1 MWLFR
6 FSDIIYL
13 YFLKATWVTCGFFVP
28 KNREENFMEVV
39 SSILMQSLILSIMV
53 MGVYIS
59 YKILDFPDMSA
70 DGSFTLGAAIVAVSL
85 TKGVSPIT
93 ASIVALIGGLVAG
106 LLTGILNVKI
116 KISNLL
122 SGILVMGIL
131 YSFNLRIMGK
141 ANIPIFSEKNIF
153 YDFNPLVIMLFIV
166 ILIKILIDLFLKTGL
181 GYLLKGVGD
190 NSQMI
195 KSLGIEVGKIK
206 ILGLMLSNGL
216 IAFSGGIM
224 AQYQGFSDASMG
236 IGTLILGIASIII
249 GTSIIKRKSF
259 IKETSMVI
267 MGTIIYQGTIYLA
280 MTLGLTTVDLKMI
293 TSLIII
299 VFLALREIDN
309 KYEEKSWRWIK
320 NVRNSK
326 FIKKL
331 S

>member
-1 MWLFR
+1 
-6 FSDIIYL
+6 
-13 YFLKATWVTCGFFVP
+13 
-28 KNREENFMEVV
+28 
-39 SSILMQSLILSIMV
+39 
-53 MGVYIS
+53 
-59 YKILDFPDMSA
+59 MSA
-70 DGSFTLGAAIVAVSL
+70 DGSFTLGAAIVAVLL
-85 TKGVSPIT
+85 TKGVSPPIT

-153 YDFNPLVIMLFIV
+153 YDFNPPLMIMLFIV

-216 IAFSGGIM
+216 IAFSGGGIM

-249 GTSIIKRKSF
+249 GTSLIKRKSF

-267 MGTIIYQGTIYLA
+267 IGTIIYQGTIYLA

-299 VFLALREIDN
+299 VFLALKRIDN

>member
-1 MWLFR
+1 ME
-6 FSDIIYL
+6 I
-13 YFLKATWVTCGFFVP
+13 VT
-28 KNREENFMEVV
+28 
-39 SSILMQSLILSIMV
+39 SILIQSLILSIMV
-53 MGVYIS
+53 LGVYIS

-70 DGSFTLGAAIVAVSL
+70 DGSFTLGAAVVAVL
-85 TKGVSPIT
+85 LKKGVSPIT
-93 ASIVALIGGLVAG
+93 ASVVALIAGLVAG

-141 ANIPIFSEKNIF
+141 ANIPIFSDKNIF
-153 YDFNPLVIMLFIV
+153 YNFNPLMIMLFIV
-166 ILIKILIDLFLKTGL
+166 ILIKVLIDLFLKTGL

-190 NSQMI
+190 NPQMI
-195 KSLGIEVGKIK
+195 KSLGIEIGKVK
-206 ILGLMLSNGL
+206 ILGLMISNGL

-236 IGTLILGIASIII
+236 IGTLVLGIASIII
-249 GTSIIKRKSF
+249 GTSIIKSKSF

-267 MGTIIYQGTIYLA
+267 IGTIIYQVTIYSSMA
-280 MTLGLTTVDLKMI
+280 LGLTTVDLKMI

-299 VFLALREIDN
+299 VFLGAKQIDN
-309 KYEEKSWRWIK
+309 KYEKKSWRWIK
-320 NVRNSK
+320 NVKNSK
-326 FIKKL
+326 LIKKL